1 MSYCTVYVFGLTKK
15 EDKYTNNFVY
25 DKKLQLIE
33 MYASPK
39 NNICWTENLIYYY
52 HTWPSKINKKYAEP
66 IQTTLIINFQ
76 AKY

>member
-1 MSYCTVYVFGLTKK
+1 M
-15 EDKYTNNFVY
+15 Y
-25 DKKLQLIE
+25 DKKSQLKKRI
-33 MYASPK
+33 ASPE
-39 NNICWTENLIYYY
+39 NNIFRGENLIYYY